1 MNVLAIQTSNNK
13 TDWELTKLSELAI
26 CLDRISKG
34 ITQQEKKKKWV
45 FFDKTSAPNIEPI
58 NSCGSAA

>member
-1 MNVLAIQTSNNK
+1 MNVLTIQTSNNK
-13 TDWELTKLSELAI
+13 TDWELTKLSELTL

-34 ITQQEKKKKWV
+34 ITQLKKKKRV
-45 FFDKTSAPNIEPI
+45 FFDKTSASNIEPI